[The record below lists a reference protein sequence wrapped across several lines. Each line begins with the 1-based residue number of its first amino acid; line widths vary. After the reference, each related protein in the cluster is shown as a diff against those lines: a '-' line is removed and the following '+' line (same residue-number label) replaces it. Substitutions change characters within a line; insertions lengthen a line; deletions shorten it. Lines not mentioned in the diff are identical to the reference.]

1 MRNLPNL
8 PQGACQDLQ
17 RAREAGCRARTL
29 STQLL
34 AAQLAA
40 PDEQLD
46 AALGEVRQTMDR
58 WAALL
63 EQLAAGGLAEA
74 DRAEQI
80 LQRLQQ
86 AQEEIQHQREGA
98 QRV

>member
-8 PQGACQDLQ
+8 ACQDLQ

>member
-1 MRNLPNL
+1 MQNLPNL
-8 PQGACQDLQ
+8 ACQGLQ
-17 RAREAGCRARTL
+17 RAREASCRARTL

-40 PDEQLD
+40 PDEQLG
-46 AALGEVRQTMDR
+46 AALGEVRQAMDR

>member
-17 RAREAGCRARTL
+17 RAREASCRARTL

-98 QRV
+98 RRV